1 MASRIKKKINAM
13 LKIGGRVV
21 EIPEIVVCK
30 GFEKVRGLMFS
41 RSDYSHA
48 LLFEFSNDTDAPIH
62 SFFCPQFLA
71 IWLDE
76 NNKIVDYK
84 VVSPNRFSVAPQKP
98 FRKLIEIPINKKYSS
113 IVDFILERGKV

>member
-1 MASRIKKKINAM
+1 
-13 LKIGGRVV
+13 
-21 EIPEIVVCK
+21 
-30 GFEKVRGLMFS
+30 MFS
-41 RSDYSHA
+41 KSDDANA
-48 LLFEFSNDTDAPIH
+48 LLFNFSNNTDAPIH

-84 VVSPNRFSVAPQKP
+84 VVSPNKFSVAPDKP

-113 IVDFILERGKV
+113 IVDFILSVGKV